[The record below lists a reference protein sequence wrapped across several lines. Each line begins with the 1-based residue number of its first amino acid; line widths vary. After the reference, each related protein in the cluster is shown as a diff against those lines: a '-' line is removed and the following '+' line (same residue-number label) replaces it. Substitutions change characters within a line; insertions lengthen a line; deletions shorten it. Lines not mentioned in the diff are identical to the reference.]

1 MAQEVFISHSTRD
14 KAVANAVVTTLER
27 EGISCW
33 IAPRNVLPGAD
44 WGQSLI
50 HGIRASRVFVL
61 LLSSAANSSRHILR
75 EVERA
80 VHMGIPIVPLRI
92 EEVVPEG
99 ALEFHL
105 STVHWLDA
113 FTPPVETH
121 LQQLVNTLL
130 AILQR
135 ERQQPARNAPP
146 DPAPIVSAGKPPEKT
161 AQSSVVSAAAGQMP
175 GISPSPEIDRKREIQ
190 KDAPPEHVTPPVQK
204 RPPYMV
210 FSILAALAAVGL
222 AYWSAHRPDP
232 LADLRQVDWSAV
244 KVDDAHFADCKDYS
258 PCNEKKSQSDLLKRT
273 DWLKEPY
280 NSPLFKDCMG
290 YPACIA
296 RRDHAEKLVAVK
308 DWAKVGHDDV
318 PLLKDCMNYA
328 ACLQAA
334 VSLHSSLPP
343 SKPLTSQDK
352 CSLSS
357 VPSCCQDD
365 ACRKCKE
372 TLHILYQDCKGVF
385 KE

>member
-14 KAVANAVVTTLER
+14 KAVANAVVAALER

-50 HGIRASRVFVL
+50 QGIRASRVFVL

-121 LQQLVNTLL
+121 LRQLVNTLL
-130 AILQR
+130 AILER
-135 ERQQPARNAPP
+135 ERQQPA
-146 DPAPIVSAGKPPEKT
+146 PAPAVSPGKAPEKP
-161 AQSSVVSAAAGQMP
+161 AQFSVGPSASRQPAEP
-175 GISPSPEIDRKREIQ
+175 SPSPGIGRQREIQ
-190 KDAPPEHVTPPVQK
+190 KDVPPEHVIPTVQK

-244 KVDDAHFADCKDYS
+244 KVDDAHFADCKGYS
-258 PCNEKKSQSDLLKRT
+258 PCNEKKSQSELLKQT

-290 YPACIA
+290 YSVCIA

-308 DWAKVGHDDV
+308 DWAKVGHDDA

-328 ACLQAA
+328 ACVQAA
-334 VSLHSSLPP
+334 VSLRIPLPT
-343 SKPLTSQDK
+343 KPTGNQDK